1 MSADKPSSKDKVK
14 PAKEIREILKRI
26 NPDLKRLLELTED
39 PGEKE
44 SVLYESIRSGARSLR
59 IARRIAKKDD
69 KDDKGD

>member
-1 MSADKPSSKDKVK
+1 MTSDKPSSKAKTK

-39 PGEKE
+39 PGDTE

-59 IARRIAKKDD
+59 IARRIAKKDE
-69 KDDKGD
+69 

>member
-1 MSADKPSSKDKVK
+1 MSADKSNPKEKVK
-14 PAKEIREILKRI
+14 PAKEIRDLLKRI

-69 KDDKGD
+69 KEDSDD

>member
-1 MSADKPSSKDKVK
+1 MSADKTNPKEKVK

-59 IARRIAKKDD
+59 VARRIAKKDD
-69 KDDKGD
+69 KDDTDD